1 MSQHKVEVIKTRL
14 EEHPDADLLS
24 IVKVKGWYCVVRT
37 EDFKDIVDEDGYVMG
52 AYIPIDS
59 VLPPTP
65 EWEYMQS
72 KKYRVKTMRL
82 RGILSQGIL
91 VPAKPEWEEGQDVM
105 EELGIKKWIPPEE
118 REVRFGGDSIPEPAG
133 FNHHTD
139 IENIQNFP
147 GVFDETHDVV
157 VTEKIHGTNARFGI
171 VNGKFYIGSH
181 NHTKLHPGNSVW
193 SKAAEIFFIE
203 KKLSEA
209 SMVLP
214 GDLVI
219 YGEIYGKFGKSYI
232 QKLGYGMEKLGL
244 VIFDIQTDGSFFDW
258 EGVEDFAKTF
268 GFDLPPVLY
277 RGKFSEKAVEELA
290 EGPTVLGKGI
300 HLREGVVVR
309 TVKEIFHR
317 GIGRMWLKR
326 KSNEY
331 LLKMGKRR

>member
-24 IVKVKGWYCVVRT
+24 IVKVKGWCCVVRI

-52 AYIPIDS
+52 AYIPVDS

-91 VPAKPEWEEGQDVM
+91 VPGKPEWKEGQDVM

-118 REVRFGGDSIPEPAG
+118 REVRFGGYSIPEPAG

-157 VTEKIHGTNARFGI
+157 VTEKVHGTNARFGI
-171 VNGKFYIGSH
+171 VDGKFYIGSH
-181 NHTKLHPGNSVW
+181 NHTKLHPGNSIW
-193 SKAAEIFFIE
+193 SKMAS
-203 KKLSEA
+203 KLSIEIKLLDA
-209 SMVLP
+209 YHRVWFTGSP
-214 GDLVI
+214 DIVI
-219 YGEIYGKFGKSYI
+219 YGEIYGEDI
-232 QKLGYGMEKLGL
+232 QKLHY
-244 VIFDIQTDGSFFDW
+244 
-258 EGVEDFAKTF
+258 GVEPSFVLFDVQVNGNFLGWDEVERFAKTF
-268 GFDLPPVLY
+268 GFNLPPVLY
-277 RGKFSEKAVEELA
+277 KGKFSEEIVEELA
-290 EGPTVLGKGI
+290 EGITVLGNGI
-300 HLREGVVVR
+300 HLIEGVVVR
-309 TVKEIFHR
+309 TEEEIFHR

-326 KSNEY
+326 KSNKY
-331 LLKMGKRR
+331 LEKMGKKR